1 MDREYISKHGLMEA
15 HKQFMKLVNEG
26 YISTSLTEA
35 GEDETPQPEV
45 GQEPSIGGDPN
56 TQPPMDRKPHSP

>member
-26 YISTSLTEA
+26 YISTSLTDSISRI
-35 GEDETPQPEV
+35 GEDV
-45 GQEPSIGGDPN
+45 N
-56 TQPPMDRKPHSP
+56 KFKV